1 MSLIEYRLEEQ
12 VAVVTMK
19 NGENRFNPEFLE
31 DFEGLLDEIETRT
44 KRHGAAG

>member
-19 NGENRFNPEFLE
+19 SVTFKNILRIMETDDPAHLE
-31 DFEGLLDEIETRT
+31 ALRGSFFR
-44 KRHGAAG
+44 